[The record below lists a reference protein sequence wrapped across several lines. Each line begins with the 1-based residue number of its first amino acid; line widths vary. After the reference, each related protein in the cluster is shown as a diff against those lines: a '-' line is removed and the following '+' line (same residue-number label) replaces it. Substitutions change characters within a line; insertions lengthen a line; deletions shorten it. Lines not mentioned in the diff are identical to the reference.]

1 MIAKRI
7 KTEPVDVLAIQERIT
22 LIEFVRNHPEIWNET
37 QLDYKDNYKR
47 DRAWKEIKNDVDD
60 FYERTFG
67 EKELY
72 QVFRNLQ
79 DTYSRKV
86 KDAREKSRNLT
97 GAEASQTIEVR
108 LQIWPFYE
116 PMSFLSSVND
126 QGIRYTTTFEATRE
140 EGDVNLVES
149 LPPPCSSRAS
159 SRPRTSLS
167 SAISANVIEPFAE
180 LARKVPKQRAVESS
194 ADMFSLDDIANDIRH
209 HEQTD
214 RYEITAG
221 KLRQLCELDA
231 KVGEKFVLKADELA
245 VDLTKAIMNSSGRS
259 LLYL

>member
-180 LARKVPKQRAVESS
+180 LARKRSMTSPMILGITSKR
-194 ADMFSLDDIANDIRH
+194 IA
-209 HEQTD
+209 
-214 RYEITAG
+214 
-221 KLRQLCELDA
+221 
-231 KVGEKFVLKADELA
+231 
-245 VDLTKAIMNSSGRS
+245 TK
-259 LLYL
+259 